1 MRFLLPR
8 LLLAFS
14 VIGLAAPDP
23 ASGQFGPFAFGFRN
37 LAFGSL
43 LPGVPESVSP
53 ADGSRSGRFVV
64 FGLRR
69 AEVRIDFSLP
79 AALAGAGGENLALQ
93 FGPTDGGFSTT
104 PAAASMV
111 VFDPRVPLV
120 TRLGNTGLL
129 YLWLGGTALPSGQQ
143 RAGNYSAT
151 ITITVAYTGS

>member
-1 MRFLLPR
+1 MRFRLSR
-8 LLLAFS
+8 LLIAVLA
-14 VIGLAAPDP
+14 VGLAGPGP
-23 ASGQFGPFAFGFRN
+23 AAAQFGPFAFGFRN

-43 LPGVPESVSP
+43 LPGVPEAVSP
-53 ADGSRSGRFVV
+53 ADGSRSGRFLI

-69 AEVRIDFSLP
+69 AEVQIDFSLP
-79 AALAGAGGENLALQ
+79 AALAGPGGQALPLQ

-104 PAAASMV
+104 PATGSMV

-120 TRLGNTGLL
+120 TRLGNSGLL

-143 RAGNYSAT
+143 PAGSYSAT